1 MVVEDAA
8 VESPDSPVDDK
19 TVSEYVPTELGG
31 DDDAGLSVGDEI
43 ETLDADA
50 SMRGFYQTF
59 FLTRPSLKLETETG
73 GSSHEKRKVSGLVS
87 GLL

>member
-19 TVSEYVPTELGG
+19 SVSDYVPTELGG

-50 SMRGFYQTF
+50 SMRVLSNV
-59 FLTRPSLKLETETG
+59 FLTRPSLNLKLRLVFPLMRG
-73 GSSHEKRKVSGLVS
+73 GKSLDWF
-87 GLL
+87 LA